1 MTLGEREQDAIR
13 AVLDGLE
20 REVDV
25 KLELGPTATPVTLL
39 AAGGRE
45 IDSNAVARDIVEAV
59 CALSDRVSLSIIEH
73 DEPGPWPRTTIGTGL
88 EYLGMPAGYELTTLV
103 HGILAAGRAAPGL
116 GDASLERLAAID
128 RDVAIDVYVTPTWP
142 HCPPAVLLAYKLA
155 LASPRVTARG
165 IEASEFAVEADRHG
179 VHAVPAI
186 VVDDRYAWAGAVPE
200 AVFVERVL
208 AAAAG

>member
-1 MTLGEREQDAIR
+1 MSPASALREHEQDAIR
-13 AVLDGLE
+13 AVLHGLE
-20 REVDV
+20 REVHV

-59 CALSDRVSLSIIEH
+59 CALSDRVSLSIVEH
-73 DEPGPWPRTTIGTGL
+73 NEPGPWPRTTIGPGL
-88 EYLGMPAGYELTTLV
+88 EYLGMPVGYELTTLV
-103 HGILAAGRAAPGL
+103 HGILEAGRAAPRRR
-116 GDASLERLAAID
+116 A
-128 RDVAIDVYVTPTWP
+128 
-142 HCPPAVLLAYKLA
+142 PAVLLAYKLA

-165 IEASEFAVEADRHG
+165 IEASEFAVDADRHG
-179 VHAVPAI
+179 VQAVPAI